1 MIVLISG
8 IFYVLRMRWNILIS
22 ISLIGLTLIASR
34 AFFTLEG
41 SFYDFILLLEGIII
55 TFIVS
60 ALYKHFV
67 TEKEKRFIEH
77 AFGHYISPDVVKNIS
92 ADPKNLKL

>member
-1 MIVLISG
+1 ML
-8 IFYVLRMRWNILIS
+8 
-22 ISLIGLTLIASR
+22 
-34 AFFTLEG
+34 FTLEG
-41 SFYDFILLLEGIII
+41 SLYDFMLILEAVFV

-67 TEKEKRFIEH
+67 TEREKRFIEH